1 MGIMFSPTVRKARWS
16 GKYCVLYGTDG
27 LEFWVDK
34 ITLLINPA
42 EQFRLIL
49 LEGGII
55 DKSSY

>member
-1 MGIMFSPTVRKARWS
+1 MFSPTVRKARWS

-27 LEFWVDK
+27 LEFWVDN